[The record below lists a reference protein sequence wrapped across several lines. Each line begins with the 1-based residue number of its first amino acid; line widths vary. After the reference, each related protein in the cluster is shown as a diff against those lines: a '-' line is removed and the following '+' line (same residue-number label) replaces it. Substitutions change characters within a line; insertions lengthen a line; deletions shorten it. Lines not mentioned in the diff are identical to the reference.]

1 MLRLVGTASP
11 QTKRLPT
18 LALGAFDGPASAG
31 FARLGRLAGP
41 LPDLARQVAAAYQ
54 LAVSHTSRAPELDL
68 FLLTQAEWRREDSI
82 AEVISSYAAAVTN
95 HLARARLLLADLR
108 AGQPDGFLAG
118 EAGCLQQLA
127 AQAAKPTAD
136 LVAWRSLYLQTRLL
150 KRAITFCNPLLAF
163 ESLLFCQRVP
173 PSYSHL
179 VGQYFGWRQRSG
191 GGLYVLEQPGYSLR
205 CRNLVGDR
213 LPAGSFLEPCLSYDA
228 KRIVFS
234 FVACPQQAPDSTR
247 LPVNEEGTDEAYF
260 HIYEINIDGS
270 DLRPLT
276 DGRYDDLMPTWLPD
290 GGIAFCSTRR
300 RGYSRCFGP
309 NFSRRWHSYTLHRMD
324 DDGANLRALSV
335 NDVSEWFPTVG
346 HDGRILFARWDYIDR
361 DAVTHQNL
369 WAMRPDGGN
378 PVALWG
384 NASPQPHCTFQ
395 AKPIPG
401 SNKIVFIA
409 SAHHALTAGP
419 VCVLD
424 PAVAPN
430 GLEAVE
436 RITPGPLPEV
446 ESMRIPEYYESPWP
460 LSEKYF
466 LVAYSAEPLRFEG
479 EHLRDPN
486 PDHALG
492 IYLLDAAG
500 NRELIFRDSRIGST
514 SPIPLAPRPLP
525 PVLSSTLAAEPSA
538 AGEMLITDIYQGLGG
553 VPRGTIQQLRVIQ
566 ILPKTTWLA
575 NQPLVGFAGEEN
587 ARAIL
592 GTVPVER
599 DGSAR
604 FLVPSHKP
612 VLFQA
617 LDKDGFAVQTM
628 RSTTSV
634 QPGERTACV
643 GCHEH
648 RMTAAASAAMPLA
661 LRRPPSVL
669 DPGELGGSPFSF
681 VRLVQPV
688 LDRHCVRCHGGKKTE
703 KGINLTGAPWEGFTR
718 SYWALCGKPGDFDDL
733 KTNPEHAAAALV
745 PRFGMRNQ
753 IQTTPS
759 GGRYGA
765 LGSRLI
771 KMLRAGHQELKL
783 PDADVRRLA
792 AWVDCNA
799 VFRGSYDADESA
811 ERLALQ
817 PLPMP
822 AIQ

>member
-1 MLRLVGTASP
+1 
-11 QTKRLPT
+11 
-18 LALGAFDGPASAG
+18 
-31 FARLGRLAGP
+31 
-41 LPDLARQVAAAYQ
+41 
-54 LAVSHTSRAPELDL
+54 
-68 FLLTQAEWRREDSI
+68 
-82 AEVISSYAAAVTN
+82 
-95 HLARARLLLADLR
+95 
-108 AGQPDGFLAG
+108 
-118 EAGCLQQLA
+118 
-127 AQAAKPTAD
+127 
-136 LVAWRSLYLQTRLL
+136 
-150 KRAITFCNPLLAF
+150 
-163 ESLLFCQRVP
+163 
-173 PSYSHL
+173 
-179 VGQYFGWRQRSG
+179 
-191 GGLYVLEQPGYSLR
+191 
-205 CRNLVGDR
+205 
-213 LPAGSFLEPCLSYDA
+213 
-228 KRIVFS
+228 
-234 FVACPQQAPDSTR
+234 
-247 LPVNEEGTDEAYF
+247 
-260 HIYEINIDGS
+260 
-270 DLRPLT
+270 
-276 DGRYDDLMPTWLPD
+276 D

-703 KGINLTGAPWEGFTR
+703 KGINLTDAPWEGFTR

-799 VFRGSYDADESA
+799 
-811 ERLALQ
+811 
-817 PLPMP
+817 
-822 AIQ
+822 